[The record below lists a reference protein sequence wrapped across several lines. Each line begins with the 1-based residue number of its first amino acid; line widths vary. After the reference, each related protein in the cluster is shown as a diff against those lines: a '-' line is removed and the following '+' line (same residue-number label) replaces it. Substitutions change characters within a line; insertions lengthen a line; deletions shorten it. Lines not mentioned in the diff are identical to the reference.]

1 MNQEEINQMFDYEN
15 MEKFRNA
22 EALRILREERDR
34 LLKETDWITLRSYSQ
49 GVPVPE
55 KWSLYQ
61 EALRN
66 LPQTSTP
73 IISSVTEET
82 PLGISGVD
90 WPVKPQ

>member
-15 MEKFRNA
+15 MEKLRNA
-22 EALRILREERDR
+22 EAFRILREERDR

-55 KWSLYQ
+55 EWASYQ

-66 LPQTSTP
+66 LPQTSSP
-73 IISSVTEET
+73 IIGSISEET
-82 PLGISGVD
+82 PLGIFGVD
-90 WPVKPQ
+90 WPVKPE